1 MYVLRLQLIDNC
13 SIFKDNYEAES
24 SRHKYR
30 KEVLNPMNYAVVL
43 AGGTGTRV
51 GAGIP
56 KQFIEIMGKPILIY
70 TLENFQ
76 NDDEIDAIEVVCH
89 KDWVDHVREICDKF
103 GITKL
108 RWLAVGG
115 DTFQESVLNGVYNL
129 RDEISPDDIAVI
141 SFGVSPFCS
150 PDIINDS
157 IRVAKEH
164 GNGISAED
172 YVLCTCIKDDDYSS
186 TQNLIRETI
195 KGFSNPWSF
204 RYGELVEAYDEVI
217 AKGMLDDLE
226 PHTTSVYFALG
237 KRIWFSKTSALNFKI
252 STRPD
257 LDMFEGLLLLKEKRK
272 AEGIEVDW

>member
-1 MYVLRLQLIDNC
+1 
-13 SIFKDNYEAES
+13 
-24 SRHKYR
+24 
-30 KEVLNPMNYAVVL
+30 MNIAIVL

-51 GAGIP
+51 GADIP
-56 KQFIEIMGKPILIY
+56 KQFLEIMGKPILIY

-76 NDDEIDAIEVVCH
+76 NDDEISAIEVVCH
-89 KDWVDHVREICDKF
+89 KDWVDHVQHICKEY

-108 RWLAVGG
+108 RWTTVGG
-115 DTFQESVLNGVYNL
+115 NTFQESVLNGVYHL
-129 RDEISPDDIAVI
+129 RGKISPDDIAVI

-157 IRVAKEH
+157 IRVASEH

-172 YVLCTCIKDDDYSS
+172 YVLCTCIKDDDYST

-226 PHTTSVYFALG
+226 PHTTSVYLALG
-237 KRIWFSKTSALNFKI
+237 KRLWFSKTSGHNFKI
-252 STRPD
+252 SNRED
-257 LDMFEGLLLLKEKRK
+257 LERFEGLLLLKEKRLS
-272 AEGIEVDW
+272 EGKEVDY